1 MAGAQTNNRAE
12 LTAVLLAILEAQ
24 PSLALQLFTD
34 SQYAIHSICHWAPLW
49 ANTGWSCANADI
61 LKDIARIISL
71 RHAPISFIWVKGHSG
86 NKANEEADT
95 LAGRGALLPGPILT
109 YVSCF
114 PPAWPT
120 TSGLPEA
127 AANHPKVF
135 TTLPIVP
142 LPKIIPL
149 ASLPKP
155 EYTGLEP
162 LHLQTEWEKQ
172 DVRLK
177 RLMTAKSQGDF
188 WHEWKSI
195 VDPKVRPSAISAHDL
210 RQVFLARMNP
220 SQLLPVE
227 FDALRHSTNRDW
239 LALLPPS
246 TPDPSPEGFFSRA
259 ITISEIENVKLH
271 IKTHTM
277 HAARGADKVNYAH
290 VMSIPNEDLRLM
302 FQACVDATDAP
313 VQWLTTIL
321 AAIGKRGKDL
331 SDPES
336 YRTIGLESCLVKFLT
351 LLIDRRFRAWAET
364 RGCLPPSQNGFRTKH
379 RTSNNA
385 FVLRSAIE
393 KAASKGQLL
402 YTCFI
407 DLRNAFPSVDHCYV
421 GMLFCSTDRS
431 IFAQHV
437 SQRAINARRAAN
449 ATLCLESYIGHVP
462 AWVLRTLYMTM
473 VDPHLI
479 FGCEVGLDVESTHIL
494 PLEKLQHTYLRRLLG
509 LNKRSAISVLFT
521 ETGLWPIAYRRV
533 QLALRYLAYIL
544 RDKPALPAAALEE
557 SFALANA
564 GHASWFSDLFL
575 VLHQL
580 PVPVAMDLSIKPTSA
595 STAELIAQV
604 EKSLI
609 QHLEASIAISDR
621 LILLH
626 ERLEY
631 APDIHKMVHRTLAF
645 RQYLH
650 IRSYDHRRAITRL
663 IVSDHPLAIE
673 QLRRVPPARRV
684 PRELRTC
691 RFCLEE
697 GAIES
702 EVHVLLNCTDERMVD
717 LRESFTCQA
726 FALAPS
732 LARQRNELTD
742 LNFLRALLSR
752 AVTLDLLGGFVH
764 AIFQLCAQVPMVT
777 PT

>member
-1 MAGAQTNNRAE
+1 MGNSPLDILLQNTLNKCQSQQQATAALYGPVRGVSAGATKVHTDGSCLNPGMPDARAGAGVFWGPGDRRNGAFRVAGAQTNNRAE

-61 LKDIARIISL
+61 LKDIAHIISL

-86 NKANEEADT
+86 NRANEEADT
-95 LAGRGALLPGPILT
+95 LAGRGTLLPGPILT
-109 YVSCF
+109 YVSCP

-127 AANHPKVF
+127 AANLPKVF

-220 SQLLPVE
+220 PQLLPVE

-336 YRTIGLESCLVKFLT
+336 YQTIGLESCLVKFLT
-351 LLIDRRFRAWAET
+351 LLIDCWFRAWAET

-407 DLRNAFPSVDHCYV
+407 DLRNAFPSVDQPTLWRKLHNW
-421 GMLFCSTDRS
+421 GASGPIIDWLRMLYSRM
-431 IFAQHV
+431 
-437 SQRAINARRAAN
+437 N
-449 ATLCLESYIGHVP
+449 YII
-462 AWVLRTLYMTM
+462 R
-473 VDPHLI
+473 
-479 FGCEVGLDVESTHIL
+479 FGGEVAD
-494 PLEKLQHTYLRRLLG
+494 
-509 LNKRSAISVLFT
+509 
-521 ETGLWPIAYRRV
+521 
-533 QLALRYLAYIL
+533 
-544 RDKPALPAAALEE
+544 
-557 SFALANA
+557 SF
-564 GHASWFSDLFL
+564 
-575 VLHQL
+575 
-580 PVPVAMDLSIKPTSA
+580 
-595 STAELIAQV
+595 
-604 EKSLI
+604 
-609 QHLEASIAISDR
+609 
-621 LILLH
+621 
-626 ERLEY
+626 
-631 APDIHKMVHRTLAF
+631 
-645 RQYLH
+645 
-650 IRSYDHRRAITRL
+650 
-663 IVSDHPLAIE
+663 
-673 QLRRVPPARRV
+673 
-684 PRELRTC
+684 
-691 RFCLEE
+691 
-697 GAIES
+697 
-702 EVHVLLNCTDERMVD
+702 
-717 LRESFTCQA
+717 QA
-726 FALAPS
+726 FAGILIGDPASPILWILFLS
-732 LARQRNELTD
+732 D
-742 LNFLRALLSR
+742 LVILGYLSQWCTGITSGASR
-752 AVTLDLLGGFVH
+752 
-764 AIFQLCAQVPMVT
+764 
-777 PT
+777 